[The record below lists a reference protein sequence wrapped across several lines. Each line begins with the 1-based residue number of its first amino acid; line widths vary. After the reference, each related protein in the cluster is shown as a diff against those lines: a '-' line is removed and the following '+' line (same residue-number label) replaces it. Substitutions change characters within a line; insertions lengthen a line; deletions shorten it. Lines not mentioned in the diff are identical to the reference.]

1 VVGVYYSSHI
11 EEIVGGDNEQHAVMY
26 YVKIEKSLDPSFYAV
41 TRLRHLLHVT
51 KRSLPQSFERFM
63 DSSDNLIQ

>member
-26 YVKIEKSLDPSFYAV
+26 YVKIERSLDSCFHAV

-51 KRSLPQSFERFM
+51 KRSLHQSFERF
-63 DSSDNLIQ
+63 SSVQSTLIH